1 MTPLR
6 ERRLQWSR
14 VVARVSR
21 AISEILRLR
30 QPPLHDFAIRRRAST
45 AHGLLVTAVRGGRNA
60 ASLPFRSVWIVDVEP
75 DSRQAALSNERS
87 ARLAL

>member
-45 AHGLLVTAVRGGRNA
+45 AHGFLFCYRCPRTPQRGA
-60 ASLPFRSVWIVDVEP
+60 LPFRLVWNVGVESDP
-75 DSRQAALSNERS
+75 WRATL
-87 ARLAL
+87 L